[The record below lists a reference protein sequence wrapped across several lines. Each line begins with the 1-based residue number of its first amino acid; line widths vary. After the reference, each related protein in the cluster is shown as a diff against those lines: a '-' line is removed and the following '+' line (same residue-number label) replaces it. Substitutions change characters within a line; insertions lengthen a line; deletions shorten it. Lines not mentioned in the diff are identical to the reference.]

1 MDRYYYLVAQLPTL
15 GFGKKS
21 SMTIQH
27 FLEEAKKWLNNGDRK
42 KLESIDIYDTSRD
55 KIGVKSY
62 LEYQKFEYTFRKGL
76 GEYRNSVKQGKE
88 YKKIP
93 FPEELVKEGDPL
105 TIEKKLL
112 QYRWEFIDNLYKG
125 HDFDFDVVVLYYLQ
139 LQINA
144 KLSVFDKEEG
154 LEKFHQ
160 IVEKK
165 SYKKDNSE
173 KD

>member
-1 MDRYYYLVAQLPTL
+1 MDRYYYLVSQLPTL
-15 GFGKKS
+15 GFGKKT

-27 FLEEAKKWLNNGDRK
+27 FLEEAKKWLNNRDVK
-42 KLESIDIYDTSRD
+42 KLDSIDIYDTSRE

-62 LEYQKFEYTFRKGL
+62 YEYQKFEHTFRKGL
-76 GEYRNSVKQGKE
+76 AEYRRSIKQGKE

-93 FPEELVKEGDPL
+93 FPEELAKEGNPL

-112 QYRWEFIDNLYKG
+112 QYRWNFIDNLYKG

-144 KLSVFDKEEG
+144 KLSVFDKEKG
-154 LEKFHQ
+154 LEKFRQ
-160 IVEKK
+160 TVETK
-165 SYKKDNSE
+165 SYKKENSG